1 MTEESG
7 EETAQEEQEQ
17 GSGVS
22 GAKEVSP
29 TIAAGSNGRVSAAQM
44 VQADSVVADIRSN
57 PELEGKMLGRAL
69 VKLSKELYSKD
80 NHFVLELIQNADDNS
95 YQTAVTPSV
104 EVVISEEGMVIKNN
118 EVGFTAEDVAAIWK

>member
-104 EVVISEEGMVIKNN
+104 EFVISEEGMVIKNN
-118 EVGFTAEDVAAIWK
+118 EVGFTELNIR